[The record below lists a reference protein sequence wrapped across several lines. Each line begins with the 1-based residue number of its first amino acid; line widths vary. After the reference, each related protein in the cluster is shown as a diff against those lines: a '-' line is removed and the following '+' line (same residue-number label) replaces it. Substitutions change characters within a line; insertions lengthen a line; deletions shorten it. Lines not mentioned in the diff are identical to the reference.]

1 MKQTPQSITSL
12 PQSPSDD
19 RHRRMWQYFI
29 AMAIRVVCII
39 LCLFVHGWWLVL
51 PILGAV
57 VLPYV
62 AVVFAN
68 VGGHGEGEVIRPGSI
83 VPVSGPPRGLNDGP
97 AA

>member
-1 MKQTPQSITSL
+1 MKQAPQSITSL
-12 PQSPSDD
+12 PESPSDD

-68 VGGHGEGEVIRPGSI
+68 VGSSGAGDVIRPGAI
-83 VPVSGPPRGLNDGP
+83 VRVAPPQGLNGGP
-97 AA
+97 EA